1 MYQAFEQLQVGA
13 PLTPQNPKG
22 AVNQQIL
29 QPVLQS
35 IRELRIYLLEKFDG
49 TQSKFRGFVNQIR
62 VILVTISI
70 IFNKSISS
78 RPH

>member
-1 MYQAFEQLQVGA
+1 MEDMWR
-13 PLTPQNPKG
+13 TPQNPKG